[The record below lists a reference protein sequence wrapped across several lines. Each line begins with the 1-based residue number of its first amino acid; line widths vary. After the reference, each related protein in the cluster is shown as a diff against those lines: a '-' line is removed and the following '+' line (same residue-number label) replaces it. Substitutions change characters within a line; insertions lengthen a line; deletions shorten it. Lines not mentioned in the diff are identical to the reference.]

1 MHSISKVA
9 SVSAEQSA
17 FMVRVGS
24 FRGGGRGVVLML
36 VQWWWCAG
44 RGGYWALVTMRQDSI
59 YLPLP
64 VSALLD
70 PGPGFLQRRARNVVL
85 GAPRQQRACSRA
97 MNSAL
102 S

>member
-1 MHSISKVA
+1 MH
-9 SVSAEQSA
+9 
-17 FMVRVGS
+17 
-24 FRGGGRGVVLML
+24 
-36 VQWWWCAG
+36 
-44 RGGYWALVTMRQDSI
+44 QDSI

>member
-1 MHSISKVA
+1 
-9 SVSAEQSA
+9 
-17 FMVRVGS
+17 MV
-24 FRGGGRGVVLML
+24 LLL
-36 VQWWWCAG
+36 VQWWWCSG
-44 RGGYWALVTMRQDSI
+44 RGGYWALVTMHQDSI

-85 GAPRQQRACSRA
+85 GAPWQQRACSRA